1 MRAGLACVLC
11 VSAVTLV
18 SCVRKTARRAEHVP
32 PTGTLVEVS
41 TALIAAGVTDTIDMG
56 LLRSGETVSRQLR
69 VRNTD
74 TLPLVITG
82 VQTVCGCT
90 LVEYPSVPVRPGE
103 QATVTL
109 ELDTRGLRGWICK
122 YVGLK
127 TTLFPEG
134 RKLVVTADVR

>member
-11 VSAVTLV
+11 ISAAMLV
-18 SCVRKTARRAEHVP
+18 SCGHRPVSRTEHVS

-69 VRNTD
+69 VRNAD
-74 TLPLVITG
+74 SLPLVITG

-90 LVEYPSVPVRPGE
+90 VVEYPSVPVRPGE
-103 QATVTL
+103 EATVTL
-109 ELDTRGLRGWICK
+109 GLDTRGLRGWICK